1 MQGLLPPRETSLQAE
16 ITRAHAAI
24 SRCCTALDKYQV
36 SRQGTLTGVHRIS
49 PLSFLPTMSC
59 MCAQGLAMRHLPA
72 QQQIPIPRLQ
82 AVMGLREASWDI
94 FYGLLSQHIKEYLPI
109 IYTP

>member
-1 MQGLLPPRETSLQAE
+1 MRRGTATEVGCRKELGIQGLLPPRETSLQAE
-16 ITRAHAAI
+16 INRAHAAI
-24 SRCCTALDKYQV
+24 SRCCTPLDKYQV
-36 SRQGTLTGVHRIS
+36 NRRSTLPLYRACSTCSICSRTAHSTLW
-49 PLSFLPTMSC
+49 
-59 MCAQGLAMRHLPA
+59 
-72 QQQIPIPRLQ
+72 LQ